1 MGFEF
6 AGWQFDDNNIIDFT
20 QNYSYPRDMT
30 VKTNWNES
38 SVGIQFESQYS
49 FIDLS
54 YSLKSVAV
62 SGKVG
67 DLDTSGANS
76 GLPMVVNCQ
85 DYGLNFVGFFTS
97 TNAGTRV
104 LESTL
109 VKDLVELASAD
120 GSLVLYAHYT
130 TASPSLND
138 NFETTKT
145 QVYSGNE
152 IKFFNIST
160 SDFSNNQAG
169 IISYSYLWTKDNAFV
184 SSDNFLSLKNVLD
197 SGDYTCT
204 ITAKHEIWGQSVE
217 ANYTFTVNIT
227 PMQVEFELEDTKTFD
242 MTTSVFGAK
251 NNSYF
256 DVSNVAPS
264 FDSHLVGNRN
274 IVANFRYNK
283 DDTLENVKNNFV
295 PRFKNEL
302 VDSYTFTQMEDEIIL
317 TLNLEGKIIQ
327 SEFEVNVNG
336 KGYYNSKPHEISILE
351 FITQD
356 FKNFLSKF
364 GLSII
369 GKVKTN
375 SSEIK
380 TYFASKDELLV
391 EFEIIDHNDGLELTS
406 NFVGVLSGQYE
417 ILNADELRTLYIEKL
432 GSINIENGLNQEIST
447 PKFSLIWVLEDGT
460 TSNISTSGEYNHGE
474 AYIQVINENN
484 SNNVQITVNNKFD
497 GEIKIVANSFIY
509 NIGSKNTTT
518 ALLEWQKVGAK
529 IDVGGDKTLS
539 YSFDDEEVDHIQA
552 IFRNYAIINYD
563 FLLGDEKETVKVYNT
578 GEDLTLLNISNR
590 FDGLELLGW
599 FNDKNYNNQFTGK
612 TFKSIDEIT
621 LYAKYE
627 LLDISLNIN
636 LNEKE
641 FEESFSK
648 AYDGRTEKL
657 ALNVANSCDYINYS
671 IELFKDGKKLRSFA
685 SSSLELD
692 LKNAIESGEYR
703 FVVTAKVLGLNLVK
717 TSEISRTIE
726 ILRKDYT
733 ISQAIEKVYDGDSK
747 LKQNGNDY
755 VVVSLN
761 PSEEVIEN
769 FKIVGTYNS
778 SKIDAN
784 EILITDIS
792 ALDDASV
799 ENYNFT
805 FDFTGSITKK
815 NLSLNIGDYSQNT
828 KQFDGEIFEKDFNN
842 DIATGLVENETLSLN
857 VSTKQSDVGQYSFE
871 NSALDYT
878 VSIYNQLGEE
888 VTSCYDISLSGGME
902 IGKEVFSTQGLSL
915 SDLEVVYDAQPHL
928 VLLNGRENL
937 LPGIEIEYSFQI
949 DGKEQEVIFDGDSL
963 IVAPIEVGTYTIVAN
978 IISNGNYSI
987 SGETSFSATLKINLQ
1002 KNNFVFW
1009 RLKLN
1014 VWAIKT
1020 FEVNSK

>member
-1 MGFEF
+1 ML
-6 AGWQFDDNNIIDFT
+6 Q
-20 QNYSYPRDMT
+20 
-30 VKTNWNES
+30 
-38 SVGIQFESQYS
+38 
-49 FIDLS
+49 
-54 YSLKSVAV
+54 
-62 SGKVG
+62 
-67 DLDTSGANS
+67 
-76 GLPMVVNCQ
+76 
-85 DYGLNFVGFFTS
+85 
-97 TNAGTRV
+97 
-104 LESTL
+104 
-109 VKDLVELASAD
+109 
-120 GSLVLYAHYT
+120 
-130 TASPSLND
+130 
-138 NFETTKT
+138 
-145 QVYSGNE
+145 
-152 IKFFNIST
+152 
-160 SDFSNNQAG
+160 
-169 IISYSYLWTKDNAFV
+169 
-184 SSDNFLSLKNVLD
+184 
-197 SGDYTCT
+197 
-204 ITAKHEIWGQSVE
+204 
-217 ANYTFTVNIT
+217 
-227 PMQVEFELEDTKTFD
+227 
-242 MTTSVFGAK
+242 
-251 NNSYF
+251 
-256 DVSNVAPS
+256 
-264 FDSHLVGNRN
+264 
-274 IVANFRYNK
+274 
-283 DDTLENVKNNFV
+283 
-295 PRFKNEL
+295 
-302 VDSYTFTQMEDEIIL
+302 
-317 TLNLEGKIIQ
+317 
-327 SEFEVNVNG
+327 
-336 KGYYNSKPHEISILE
+336 
-351 FITQD
+351 
-356 FKNFLSKF
+356 
-364 GLSII
+364 
-369 GKVKTN
+369 
-375 SSEIK
+375 
-380 TYFASKDELLV
+380 
-391 EFEIIDHNDGLELTS
+391 
-406 NFVGVLSGQYE
+406 
-417 ILNADELRTLYIEKL
+417 
-432 GSINIENGLNQEIST
+432 
-447 PKFSLIWVLEDGT
+447 
-460 TSNISTSGEYNHGE
+460 
-474 AYIQVINENN
+474 
-484 SNNVQITVNNKFD
+484 
-497 GEIKIVANSFIY
+497 
-509 NIGSKNTTT
+509 
-518 ALLEWQKVGAK
+518 
-529 IDVGGDKTLS
+529 
-539 YSFDDEEVDHIQA
+539 
-552 IFRNYAIINYD
+552 
-563 FLLGDEKETVKVYNT
+563 
-578 GEDLTLLNISNR
+578 
-590 FDGLELLGW
+590 
-599 FNDKNYNNQFTGK
+599 
-612 TFKSIDEIT
+612 
-621 LYAKYE
+621 
-627 LLDISLNIN
+627 
-636 LNEKE
+636 
-641 FEESFSK
+641 
-648 AYDGRTEKL
+648 
-657 ALNVANSCDYINYS
+657 NSCDYINYS

-1009 RLKLN
+1009 RLKFEG
-1014 VWAIKT
+1014 VGIKT
-1020 FEVNSK
+1020 FEVNSKQDSLSISNLPLVKSHYLKGTISTNNGKVGKYVADELQKNLKVFDDQDVDVSDNYEIVCLGSIEIVHFYYISFDKNNLQATGTMPKMQVNLDATVNLYSNAFKREGYSFVEWNTKSDGSGQSYMNLQAVTNLTEIHKMRLFCMPFGARQSPS